1 VLKSEIEYKLNDKDV
16 RQTQALYLLS
26 TGSFLSS
33 SGVNQSALSSNLFES
48 ATSLLTGMIHS
59 EDEKFN
65 VELDIIAAD
74 KTVGSESDG
83 RFVASVSSKINERI
97 TINGKLGVPFGG
109 VNQSAVVG
117 DVEIL
122 YRVNEDGTV
131 NLRFFNRE
139 NDINYIGEGIGYTQG
154 IGISYEVDF
163 DTFKELAN
171 KFLKNVKIEKV
182 TDSSVIDVDSSLPP
196 EKIDTP
202 KPNKSDAKDQKI
214 NQEGRIPEEY

>member
-1 VLKSEIEYKLNDKDV
+1 
-16 RQTQALYLLS
+16 
-26 TGSFLSS
+26 
-33 SGVNQSALSSNLFES
+33 
-48 ATSLLTGMIHS
+48 MIHS

-74 KTVGSESDG
+74 KTVGSEADG

-97 TINGKLGVPFGG
+97 TINGKVGVPFGG